1 MFYFFKRENEWL
13 RCEIRGAMDSMSDYE
28 LVIVEPS
35 GEERVERYSSPAEV
49 HRRWLQIQQGFEHAG
64 WWGPVTNGG

>member
-1 MFYFFKRENEWL
+1 MFYFFRRDEEYV

-35 GEERVERYSSPAEV
+35 GEERIERYSSSADV
-49 HRRWLQIQQGFEHAG
+49 HNRWLQVQQNFVHAG
-64 WWGPVTNGG
+64 WWGPLGRE